1 MSASSIKRFTLPR
14 RVVASSGIAAA
25 LFVAGPV
32 AVATADDATSTT
44 SDSSTT
50 GEVSTETAGEEDG
63 GTDAL
68 AETSLDD
75 GSTTDSE
82 DTDDAGGAPGGS
94 EIEPAAASNPPVA
107 PEPTPA
113 VSAASEPSE
122 AAEPVAPPPLS
133 NFLPP
138 ASSSEDSAENSLE
151 EDPAD
156 ESSDEPVDTHEPL
169 PDPLVDH
176 TTPPAFQ
183 VTLDAGEVTAASDQV
198 ISAAEPLIEV
208 DGDGSVFY
216 QLIHGTGTEGLILF
230 NQSAMMLGVLSRRG
244 RGSGQDY
251 AALLGPGER
260 GFLPARVITE
270 GSLGKHAWDDEAGTV
285 DLSTSTLK
293 RFFDR
298 ALVTLQAPTDLSQ
311 PTVAESDA
319 ASSAVFVTSV
329 AAAEDDPDNRFLDP
343 SDADWAAG
351 WADNVDATPP
361 PGTSY
366 SVGED
371 GSVTI
376 HNDSDVDI
384 AVISP
389 YHGMW
394 SDQGLTVIRPGQAY
408 TIPETQE
415 DSSAFNAYWVQSE
428 RREGQAVVI
437 AQVITAGGQ
446 VVVAPAAEGH
456 PEQSRWLPL
465 HGTTPVDVEGI
476 DPGDRFLDPGDYLAP
491 GGSNLEPSYGNPET
505 AGVNYSVVDDDHIR
519 IHNDG
524 TGAIAVTQSTPGGQL
539 LGFDVLAPGESK
551 VYGTVPGGHAIVSV
565 QAERSADGKPVLL
578 GGVGTS
584 PIDGTIAGTAPYD
597 GYPAIPLRDTPLP
610 ENHAPTGEVVA
621 QPKPADQRERVY
633 TVNGFDIDG
642 DTLTFS
648 IHTPPS
654 RGTLVDNGDGTFT
667 YTPTN
672 PDDLHEGSVNDQFL
686 IEISDGRGGTA
697 LAPGF
702 VFYSFEN
709 VNEEPLIESVTGGQ
723 DAIGNGAWFVVISDS
738 DGDPIGVSGYGRPTF
753 GTVTAQ
759 QVFSEPDPVTGV
771 STAVPGQY
779 IVNYVPDLERAHEGA
794 YDDQFT
800 LTFSDGHGGT
810 VSETITVQVP
820 LYNQNPYGSAH
831 PTGDSPI
838 LDQYGEQVGTITN
851 GPEYV
856 LELELHDDDGDAV
869 TVSSVSTSNGGTA
882 LLRDGF
888 VIYTPKPS
896 VDGRYVTTDQNGNV
910 RYDYVYY
917 DTITVTIED
926 VLGGTSTTTAQVLV
940 VDTSSLP
947 WVLDSRGDIL
957 MVTPGTDAATDIVR
971 AMRYRDDDAYVDLIA
986 VLIEHGITGSYAA
999 DFAELRS
1006 IADQTGLTY
1015 QQVRMLQDW
1024 ADDGIDLLGVLLG
1037 TESAIGL
1044 IKQINAFREVQDAAQ
1059 QRRLAAFVAPT
1070 LRQVADS
1077 NPLIREQYFART
1089 EVTDRLWNLTRE
1101 LRGGIAASTR
1111 VGLRALGPVG
1121 TVVGAGLV
1129 IHDFATAETPRDYA
1143 HASVD
1148 AAATALPVIGL
1159 VGCAFGPLGCVVG
1172 VAVGSAA
1179 GFGLSGG
1186 NAVARTWWDTMESET
1201 STQNSSSRRASV

>member
-1 MSASSIKRFTLPR
+1 MSASSIKRFTLTR
-14 RVVASSGIAAA
+14 RIVASSGIAAA

-32 AVATADDATSTT
+32 AVAAADDEASTT
-44 SDSSTT
+44 PSDSSTIS
-50 GEVSTETAGEEDG
+50 EVSTEAADADGNGSDSDSSPEGADPSTDVTATDDDTTPAAGGEVQPGPASETPETATPGPAPAESPTPDEPAEAPGSPWFSNLPHHED
-63 GTDAL
+63 A
-68 AETSLDD
+68 SDD
-75 GSTTDSE
+75 TAE
-82 DTDDAGGAPGGS
+82 DTIDETPPDD
-94 EIEPAAASNPPVA
+94 V
-107 PEPTPA
+107 
-113 VSAASEPSE
+113 
-122 AAEPVAPPPLS
+122 
-133 NFLPP
+133 
-138 ASSSEDSAENSLE
+138 
-151 EDPAD
+151 
-156 ESSDEPVDTHEPL
+156 SDEPVDTGTRASIPG
-169 PDPLVDH
+169 PLVEH
-176 TTPPAFQ
+176 TNPPAFEIT
-183 VTLDAGEVTAASDQV
+183 VDAGEATAASAPV
-198 ISAAEPLIEV
+198 ITAAAPIVEV
-208 DGDGSVFY
+208 DDEGSIFY
-216 QLIHGTGTEGLILF
+216 QLTHGTGTEGLILF

-244 RGSGQDY
+244 RDNGQDY
-251 AALLGPGER
+251 AALLGPGES

-270 GSLGKHAWDDEAGTV
+270 GSLAKHAWDDEADTLNLSSSTV
-285 DLSTSTLK
+285 Q

-298 ALVTLQAPTDLSQ
+298 SVVALSIT
-311 PTVAESDA
+311 AEVDS
-319 ASSAVFVTSV
+319 
-329 AAAEDDPDNRFLDP
+329 DNRFLDP
-343 SDADWAAG
+343 SDSDWAAG
-351 WADNVDATPP
+351 WSDGVDATPP

-371 GSVTI
+371 GAVTI

-394 SDQGLTVIRPGQAY
+394 SDQGLTIIRPGQAY
-408 TIPETQE
+408 TITETAA
-415 DSSAFNAYWVQSE
+415 SSTAFNAYWVQAE
-428 RREGQAVVI
+428 RQDGRAVVI
-437 AQVITAGGQ
+437 SQVITAGGQ
-446 VVVAPAAEGH
+446 VVVGPASDGH
-456 PEQSRWLPL
+456 PAQDQWLPL
-465 HGTTPVDVEGI
+465 RGTGPIDVSGVDP
-476 DPGDRFLDPGDYLAP
+476 DDRFLDPGDYSGP
-491 GGSNLEPSYGNPET
+491 GGSVLEPTYGNAET
-505 AGVNYSVVDDDHIR
+505 AGVTYSIADDGRVR

-524 TGAIAVTQSTPGGQL
+524 DGDIAVTRSTPGGQL
-539 LGFDVLAPGESK
+539 LGFDILAPGESQ
-551 VYGTVPGGHAIVSV
+551 VYNTVPGGHAIVSV
-565 QAERSADGKPVLL
+565 QAERGADGKPVIL
-578 GGVGTS
+578 GGVGRS
-584 PIDGTIAGTAPYD
+584 PIDGSVVGTAPYD
-597 GYPAIPLRDTPLP
+597 GYPPIPLRDVPLP

-621 QPKPADQRERVY
+621 LPKPAAQRERVY
-633 TVNGFDIDG
+633 RVNGFDIDG
-642 DTLTFS
+642 DDLTFS
-648 IHTPPS
+648 VHTPPM
-654 RGTLVDNGDGTFT
+654 RGTLVNNGDGTFT

-672 PDDLHEGSVNDQFL
+672 PDDLHDGSVDDQFL

-702 VFYSFEN
+702 VFYGFEN
-709 VNEEPLIESVTGGQ
+709 VNEGPVIESVTGGQ

-753 GTVTAQ
+753 GTVTAH
-759 QVFSEPDPVTGV
+759 QVFGEPDPVTGV
-771 STAVPGQY
+771 SAAVPGQY

-810 VSETITVQVP
+810 VSETITVHVP
-820 LYNQNPYGSAH
+820 LYNQNPHGSAH
-831 PTGDSPI
+831 PSGDSPI

-882 LLRDGF
+882 FLRDGF

-896 VDGRYVTTDQNGNV
+896 VDGRYATTDQNGNV
-910 RYDYVYY
+910 RYDHVYN

-926 VLGGTSTTTAQVLV
+926 ELGGTSTTTAQVLV

-947 WVLDSRGDIL
+947 WVSDGPGDIL

-971 AMRYRDDDAYVDLIA
+971 ALRYRNDDAYADLIA
-986 VLIEHGITGSYAA
+986 ALTEHGIAGSYAA

-1006 IADQTGLTY
+1006 IAEQTGLTY

-1037 TESAIGL
+1037 SESAIGL

-1077 NPLIREQYFART
+1077 NPLIRQQYFART

-1179 GFGLSGG
+1179 GFGLSSG
-1186 NAVARTWWDTMESET
+1186 NAIAKTWWDTMESGA
-1201 STQNSSSRRASV
+1201 STQSSTSRAVRT